1 VNPAELTRIRRTN
14 LPHLELIHPERRPV
28 SPDELA
34 SGLRLGDLA
43 PEGRPYLG
51 LNMVSTLDGKATIDW
66 RTKGISS
73 DLDRELFHNLR
84 TQADAVMVGA
94 GTARTERY
102 GRIAK
107 SDELRAKREREG
119 LAADPLAIVVSASLN
134 LPADLPLL
142 QQDGQKVVI
151 ATGADAVLQDVTAE
165 IEYLRVGDDMPLL
178 LSRLREEHGVRSVL
192 CEGGPTLN
200 SHLFAADL
208 VDELFLTMSPKVA
221 GGAAALTIVAGRDL
235 VEPAELGMV
244 SVATGDSELFTRWR
258 LRR

>member
-1 VNPAELTRIRRTN
+1 MEL
-14 LPHLELIHPERRPV
+14 LHPERRPT

-43 PEGRPYLG
+43 PEARPYLV
-51 LNMVSTLDGKATIDW
+51 LNMVSTLDGKATMDW

-73 DLDRELFHNLR
+73 DLDRELFHSLR
-84 TQADAVMVGA
+84 TQVDAVMVGA
-94 GTARTERY
+94 GTARVERY

-119 LAADPLAIVVSASLN
+119 LAPEPLAILVSARLD

-142 QQDGQKVVI
+142 QEAGQKVVI
-151 ATGADAVLQDVTAE
+151 ATGADAVLQGTRAD
-165 IEYLRVGDDMPLL
+165 IEYLRTGDDLPLL
-178 LSRLREEHGVRSVL
+178 ASRLREQHGVRSVL

-200 SHLFAADL
+200 SHLFAAGL
-208 VDELFLTMSPKVA
+208 ADELFLTLSPKVS

-235 VEPAELGMV
+235 VEPAEMSLV
-244 SVATGDSELFTRWR
+244 SVAAGDNELFTRWR
-258 LRR
+258 ARH

>member
-1 VNPAELTRIRRTN
+1 M
-14 LPHLELIHPERRPV
+14 ELIHPERKPI
-28 SPDELA
+28 SPAELA

-43 PEGRPYLG
+43 PPDRPYVG

-73 DLDRELFHNLR
+73 DLDRELFHHLR

-94 GTARTERY
+94 GTVRVERY

-107 SDELRAKREREG
+107 SEELQAKREREG
-119 LAADPLAIVVSASLN
+119 LPRDPLAVVVSARLD

-142 QQDGQKVVI
+142 QQEGQKVVI
-151 ATGADAVLQDVTAE
+151 ATGSDAVLQGTQAD
-165 IEYLRVGDDMPLL
+165 IDYLRVGDDPQLL
-178 LSRLREEHGVRSVL
+178 LSKLREGYDVSSVL

-200 SHLFAADL
+200 SHLYAAGL
-208 VDELFLTMSPKVA
+208 VDELFLTLSPKVS

-235 VEPAELGMV
+235 VEPAEMAPV
-244 SVATGDSELFTRWR
+244 SIAIGDGELFTRWR
-258 LRR
+258 AAAPTKSR

>member
-1 VNPAELTRIRRTN
+1 M
-14 LPHLELIHPERRPV
+14 ELIHPERRPI

-43 PEGRPYLG
+43 PEGRPYLA

-66 RTKGISS
+66 RTAGISS
-73 DLDRELFHNLR
+73 DLDRQLFHHLR

-94 GTARTERY
+94 GTVRTERY

-107 SDELRAKREREG
+107 SDDLRRKREREG
-119 LAADPLAIVVSASLN
+119 LAADPLAVVVSARLN

-142 QQDGQKVVI
+142 QQEGQKVVI
-151 ATGADAVLQDVTAE
+151 ATGADAVLQGTRAE
-165 IEYLRVGDDMPLL
+165 IEYLRTGDDLPVLL
-178 LSRLREEHGVRSVL
+178 ARLREGHGVRSIV

-200 SHLFAADL
+200 SHLFAARL
-208 VDELFLTMSPKVA
+208 VDELFLTLSPKVA
-221 GGAAALTIVAGRDL
+221 GGAAALTIVAGGEL
-235 VEPAELGMV
+235 VEPAEMSLV
-244 SVATGDSELFTRWR
+244 SLAADDGELFTRWR

>member
-1 VNPAELTRIRRTN
+1 V
-14 LPHLELIHPERRPV
+14 ELIHPERRPI

-34 SGLRLGDLA
+34 SRLRLGDLA
-43 PEGRPYLG
+43 LEGRPYLG

-73 DLDRELFHNLR
+73 DLDRELFHHLR

-107 SDELRAKREREG
+107 SNELRAKREREG
-119 LAADPLAIVVSASLN
+119 LAPDPLAVVVSARLD

-142 QQDGQKVVI
+142 QQQGQKVIV
-151 ATGADAVLQDVTAE
+151 ATGADAVLQGTRAD
-165 IEYLRVGDDMPLL
+165 IEYLRVGDDLPLL
-178 LSRLREEHGVRSVL
+178 LTKLREQHGVRSIL

-200 SHLFAADL
+200 SHLFAAGL
-208 VDELFLTMSPKVA
+208 VDELFLTMSPKVS

-235 VEPAELGMV
+235 VEPTELELV
-244 SVATGDSELFTRWR
+244 SVAAGDDELFTRWR
-258 LRR
+258 TRSR